1 MTDPAIARIAA
12 RVHDAADQPDLP
24 PLMREQVRAVIG
36 KKLAVYQRVPA
47 WCVPEVPRRCLRALG
62 GPEALGEDLA
72 AACILYNCA
81 GDVID
86 DAQDDELGG
95 NPAWRG
101 WGWRD
106 AVNVG
111 VGLLFTHGAFL
122 AGLDAPAEARAGW
135 ARALQAG
142 GRTLTAGQH
151 VDLRA
156 HGGADL
162 DEEGV
167 LRLGAEKAGAA
178 IGAFASLAP
187 IWAGRDDVDA
197 WRALGV
203 TIGQLFQL
211 VSDLAPY
218 QGFGP
223 HADLAAAKLTLPL
236 VVARD
241 MDPDLPTTW
250 AGGLPLPPDRQDVL
264 RRRVVA
270 SGAVSYARM
279 RVEVL
284 QREAAGQI
292 DALGVPAL
300 AAELGPVL
308 QAADLGDEGPNI

>member
-1 MTDPAIARIAA
+1 MGAA
-12 RVHDAADQPDLP
+12 EVATLVRGAAERPGLP
-24 PLMREQVRAVIG
+24 PLMAEQVRAVLG
-36 KKLAVYQRVPA
+36 KKLAVYARVPV

-62 GPEALGEDLA
+62 GPEPLGEALA
-72 AACILYNCA
+72 AACVLYNCA
-81 GDVID
+81 GDIID
-86 DAQDDELGG
+86 DAQDDELAG

-101 WGWRD
+101 WDWRD

-111 VGLLFTHGAFL
+111 TCLLFTHGNFL
-122 AGLDAPAEARAGW
+122 AGLDAPADVRASW
-135 ARALQAG
+135 ARAFCEG

-156 HGGADL
+156 HAGADL
-162 DEEGV
+162 DEEAV

-178 IGAFASLAP
+178 IGAFAALAP
-187 IWAGRDDVDA
+187 IWAGRPDVAA
-197 WRALGV
+197 WHALGV

-218 QGFGP
+218 ASFGP

-236 VVARD
+236 LVARD
-241 MDPDLPTTW
+241 MDPAIAALW
-250 AGGLPLPPDRQDVL
+250 EGGLPLSPARQEEL

-284 QREAAGQI
+284 QREASSQI
-292 DALGVPAL
+292 DALGVPTL
-300 AAELGPVL
+300 ATELGPVL

>member
-1 MTDPAIARIAA
+1 MNSPAIDRIAE
-12 RVHDAADQPDLP
+12 RVQAAADQPDLP
-24 PLMREQVRAVIG
+24 PLMREQVRAVLG
-36 KKLAVYQRVPA
+36 KKLAVYQRVPV

-86 DAQDDELGG
+86 DAQDDELAG

-101 WGWRD
+101 WDWRD

-111 VGLLFTHGAFL
+111 VGLLFTHGDFV
-122 AGLDAPAEARAGW
+122 AGLDAPAEVRAGW
-135 ARALQAG
+135 ARAFNAG
-142 GRTLTAGQH
+142 GRVLTAGQH

-156 HGGADL
+156 HAGADL
-162 DEEGV
+162 DEDAV

-187 IWAGRDDVDA
+187 IWAGRADVAA
-197 WRALGV
+197 WNALGV

-241 MDPDLPTTW
+241 LDPGLAEVW
-250 AGGLPLPPDRQDVL
+250 AAGLPLPPAAQDAL

-292 DALGVPAL
+292 EALGVPAL

>member
-1 MTDPAIARIAA
+1 MGVAEVAA
-12 RVHDAADQPDLP
+12 LVREAAERPDLP
-24 PLMREQVRAVIG
+24 PLMAEQLRAVLG
-36 KKLAVYQRVPA
+36 KKLAVYERVPA

-62 GPEALGEDLA
+62 GPEPLGDRLA
-72 AACILYNCA
+72 AACVLYNCA
-81 GDVID
+81 GDIID
-86 DAQDDELGG
+86 DAQDDELDG
-95 NPAWRG
+95 NLAWRG
-101 WGWRD
+101 WDWRD

-111 VGLLFTHGAFL
+111 TCLLFTHGAFL
-122 AGLDAPAEARAGW
+122 AGLDAPGEVRAGW
-135 ARALQAG
+135 ARAFCDG

-156 HGGADL
+156 HADADL
-162 DEEGV
+162 DEEAV

-187 IWAGRDDVDA
+187 LWAGRPDVPA

-218 QGFGP
+218 GSFRP

-236 VVARD
+236 LVARD
-241 MDPDLPTTW
+241 LDPGI
-250 AGGLPLPPDRQDVL
+250 AGLWRDGLPLPPAAQDEL

-279 RVEVL
+279 RVEIL
-284 QREAAGQI
+284 QREASSQI
-292 DALGVPAL
+292 DALGVPTL
-300 AAELGPVL
+300 ATELAPVL

>member
-1 MTDPAIARIAA
+1 MGVPEVEAL
-12 RVHDAADQPDLP
+12 VVGAADREGLP
-24 PLMREQVRAVIG
+24 PLMAEQVRAVIG
-36 KKLAVYQRVPA
+36 KKLAVYRRVPA

-62 GPEALGEDLA
+62 GPHALGDRLA

-86 DAQDDELGG
+86 DAQDDELAG

-101 WGWRD
+101 WDWRD

-111 VGLLFTHGAFL
+111 TCLLFTHGSFV
-122 AGLDAPAEARAGW
+122 AGLDAPAEVRAAW
-135 ARALQAG
+135 ARAFSDG

-156 HGGADL
+156 HAGADL

-178 IGAFASLAP
+178 IGAFATLAP
-187 IWAGRDDVDA
+187 LWAGRPDVDA
-197 WRALGV
+197 WRDLGV

-218 QGFGP
+218 AGFGP

-236 VVARD
+236 LVARD
-241 MDPDLPTTW
+241 MDPGLAAVW
-250 AGGLPLPPDRQDVL
+250 ADGLPLDPARQDAL
-264 RRRVVA
+264 RRRVLA

-279 RVEVL
+279 RVEIL
-284 QREAAGQI
+284 RSEASGQI
-292 DALGVPAL
+292 EALAVPGL
-300 AAELGPVL
+300 AAELAPVL
-308 QAADLGDEGPNI
+308 AAADLADEGPNI